1 VTAGLLGRSTDR
13 STLAG
18 LLRAHAAD
26 AGRVLYRL
34 EDGSSVTYGEQ
45 LRRSQET
52 AAGLRARGA
61 VPGDRVHLSL
71 GNCPEFLDLWFAT
84 ALSGTVMVPT
94 SPQASE
100 QELAHTLADA
110 RPVVVVRDAQEARA
124 LRVEPDDAPDVAPG
138 PVSSILYTSGTT
150 SRAKG
155 VMITSDNLVGAGRA
169 VADHLSMTAQDRWLV
184 VLPLFHANAQFYCV
198 MSALASGGSLALPPG
213 FSASRWGHQAHELG
227 ATLGSL
233 FAAPVRM
240 ILSKT
245 EGVAQPRSLRAVL
258 YAQNL
263 TAPLARTFEERFR
276 TRLIQLYGM
285 TETVVPPTMNPVSDE
300 RRWDSIGRPLPGIS
314 IDLVQPDGRVDA
326 GYGEM
331 RVRGDFG
338 RTLAAGY
345 WGDPE
350 ATAAAFTE
358 DGLRTGDLATRD
370 DEGFLCFVDR
380 VKDVIKRGGENI
392 AASEVER
399 VLCEHESVHDCA
411 VVGIPDELRDEAVA
425 AAVVLEADAL
435 LDQAALTAWCE
446 ARLSNFKVPTVIRF
460 LDSLPRTSVGK
471 IRKVELRSL
480 LAQPLPP
487 STDPPANRSPLVLP
501 APVRSAR

>member
-1 VTAGLLGRSTDR
+1 MEATVTAELLGQSTVR
-13 STLAG
+13 TTLSG

-26 AGRVLYRL
+26 PGRVLYRL
-34 EDGSSVTYGEQ
+34 EDGSCVTYGEQ

-84 ALSGTVMVPT
+84 ALSGTVLVPT

-110 RPVVVVRDAQEARA
+110 RPAVVVSDVREARA
-124 LRVEPDDAPDVAPG
+124 LRVESDDEPDVEPG

-155 VMITSDNLVGAGRA
+155 VMITSDNLVGAGTA
-169 VADHLSMTAQDRWLV
+169 VADHLSMTARDRWLV

-245 EGVAQPRSLRAVL
+245 EGVDQPCSLRAVL
-258 YAQNL
+258 YAQDL
-263 TAPLARTFEERFR
+263 TAPIARSFEERFR
-276 TRLIQLYGM
+276 TRLVQLYGM
-285 TETVVPPTMNPVSDE
+285 TETVVPPTMNPVSEE

-326 GYGEM
+326 DHGEM
-331 RVRGDFG
+331 RVRGVFG

-350 ATAAAFTE
+350 ATAATFTQ

-370 DEGFLCFVDR
+370 GGGFLFFVDR
-380 VKDVIKRGGENI
+380 VKDVIKRSGENI
-392 AASEVER
+392 SASEVER
-399 VLCEHESVHDCA
+399 VLSEHESVDDCA
-411 VVGIPDELRDEAVA
+411 VVGMPDEIRDEAVA
-425 AAVVLEADAL
+425 AAVVLEAGASV
-435 LDQAALTAWCE
+435 DQAALTAWCQ
-446 ARLSNFKVPTVIRF
+446 ARLSSFKVPTVIRF

-471 IRKVELRSL
+471 IRKVELRRL
-480 LAQPLPP
+480 LAEPLPP
-487 STDPPANRSPLVLP
+487 LTDPPADGFPLVL
-501 APVRSAR
+501 RSS

>member
-1 VTAGLLGRSTDR
+1 M
-13 STLAG
+13 
-18 LLRAHAAD
+18 
-26 AGRVLYRL
+26 LYRL
-34 EDGSSVTYGEQ
+34 EDGSFVTYAEQ

-61 VPGDRVHLSL
+61 APGDRVHISLS
-71 GNCPEFLDLWFAT
+71 NCPEFLDVWFAS
-84 ALSGTVMVPT
+84 ALSGTVLVPT
-94 SPQASE
+94 NPQASA

-110 RPVVVVRDAQEARA
+110 RPAVVVSDAEEARE
-124 LRVEPDDAPDVAPG
+124 LRVETNGEPDVEPG

-155 VMITSDNLVGAGRA
+155 VMITNTNLVSAGAA

-198 MSALASGGSLALPPG
+198 MSALTSGCSLALPPR
-213 FSASRWGHQAHELG
+213 FSASRWGAQAHELG

-240 ILSKT
+240 IL
-245 EGVAQPRSLRAVL
+245 AQSQEADRPCTLRAVL

-263 TAPLARTFEERFR
+263 TPTDALAFETRFQ
-276 TRLIQLYGM
+276 TRLVQLYGM
-285 TETVVPPTMNPVSDE
+285 TETVVPATMNPYSDE
-300 RRWDSIGRPLPGIS
+300 RRWDSIGRPLPAVS
-314 IDLVQPDGRVDA
+314 IDLVQADGRV
-326 GYGEM
+326 GTERGEM
-331 RVRGDFG
+331 RIRGVFG

-350 ATAAAFTE
+350 ATTATFTE

-370 DEGFLCFVDR
+370 SEGFLYFVDR
-380 VKDVIKRGGENI
+380 VKDVIKRSGENI

-399 VLCEHESVHDCA
+399 VLSEHDAVLDCA
-411 VVGIPDELRDEAVA
+411 VVGIPDEMRDEAVA
-425 AAVVLEADAL
+425 VAVVLAPDTSVDEAE
-435 LDQAALTAWCE
+435 LTAWCE
-446 ARLSNFKVPTVIRF
+446 ARLSSFKVPTVIRF

-471 IRKVELRSL
+471 IRKVELRSRL
-480 LAQPLPP
+480 TESVRRPHDQLTDGIPVGP
-487 STDPPANRSPLVLP
+487 SHSPRSP
-501 APVRSAR
+501 R